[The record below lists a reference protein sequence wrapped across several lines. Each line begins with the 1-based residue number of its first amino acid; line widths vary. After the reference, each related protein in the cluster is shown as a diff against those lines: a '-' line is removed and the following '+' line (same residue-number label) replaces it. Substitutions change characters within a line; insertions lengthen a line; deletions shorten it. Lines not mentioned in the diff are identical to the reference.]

1 MKILIINGVNLNML
15 GKRQTEVY
23 GTESLLDLENKLNG
37 LNYDV
42 DLEFFQ
48 SNSEEEII
56 NKIHT
61 HKDEKYDFGIFNF
74 GAHTHTNI
82 SIRDAIL
89 SVNFPFYEV
98 HISNVFAREEFRHT
112 SFFSD
117 IAKGCIV
124 GFGFDGYEFAL
135 TKIMRGKNGSQ
146 KNKKINRNASRI
158 RFK

>member
-1 MKILIINGVNLNML
+1 MKILVINGVNLNML
-15 GKRQTEVY
+15 GKRETELY
-23 GTESLLDLENKLNG
+23 GSESLSDLQAKLEG

-42 DLEFFQ
+42 ELEFFQ
-48 SNSEEEII
+48 SNSEEDII
-56 NKIHT
+56 NKIHS
-61 HKDEKYDFGIFNF
+61 HKDEKYHCGIFNF

-135 TKIMRGKNGSQ
+135 TKIIRGENGS
-146 KNKKINRNASRI
+146 
-158 RFK
+158 

>member
-1 MKILIINGVNLNML
+1 MGRFYGCNDKNLDKFHQLIP
-15 GKRQTEVY
+15 
-23 GTESLLDLENKLNG
+23 
-37 LNYDV
+37 
-42 DLEFFQ
+42 
-48 SNSEEEII
+48 
-56 NKIHT
+56 
-61 HKDEKYDFGIFNF
+61 IFECVTI
-74 GAHTHTNI
+74 AQTHTNI

-135 TKIMRGKNGSQ
+135 TKIMRGGNGS
-146 KNKKINRNASRI
+146 
-158 RFK
+158 

>member
-15 GKRQTEVY
+15 GKRETEVY

-61 HKDEKYDFGIFNF
+61 HKDEKYDFGIFNY
-74 GAHTHTNI
+74 
-82 SIRDAIL
+82 
-89 SVNFPFYEV
+89 P
-98 HISNVFAREEFRHT
+98 
-112 SFFSD
+112 
-117 IAKGCIV
+117 
-124 GFGFDGYEFAL
+124 
-135 TKIMRGKNGSQ
+135 IMTR
-146 KNKKINRNASRI
+146 NRI
-158 RFK
+158 WI